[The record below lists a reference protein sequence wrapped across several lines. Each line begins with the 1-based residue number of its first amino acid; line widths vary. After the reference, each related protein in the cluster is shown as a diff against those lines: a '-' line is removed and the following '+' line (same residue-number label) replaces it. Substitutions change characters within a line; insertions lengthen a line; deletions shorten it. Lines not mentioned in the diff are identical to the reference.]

1 MAQAIHTLRHSPE
14 VQAFPTGLGSA
25 VKYVGEGMANVV
37 FSFPE
42 AQDSMRDLLIRVP
55 KDVTGDHEE
64 IHKHW
69 CENVYPLFESRD
81 LVPQYLVKIEGQDDI
96 LVRLR
101 SELEAAETKGQRKS
115 KMKGTKIK
123 TDIRT
128 AMLIHDMR
136 PRNDNEILIE
146 FKPKWLE
153 QSPTAPKD
161 ATRCRNCAREAY
173 RNNKKGTSDSILC
186 PLRFM
191 DRAGEVSMARVK
203 EFITKGLDI
212 SSGSPAAITLEKW
225 LRENTLLPH
234 LHDAQVSNDSTGVL
248 EPKDQFKLG
257 LAMTLRDCT
266 CYVRLSRQGSS
277 IEKVEARLGDLDL
290 KDQTTKLDYWR
301 DMELELQ
308 EQGYYL
314 SNEKPQQ
321 KTDCL
326 LS

>member
-173 RNNKKGTSDSILC
+173 RNNKKGTGDSILC

-203 EFITKGLDI
+203 EFITKGLGI

>member
-1 MAQAIHTLRHSPE
+1 MHA
-14 VQAFPTGLGSA
+14 G
-25 VKYVGEGMANVV
+25 
-37 FSFPE
+37 
-42 AQDSMRDLLIRVP
+42 
-55 KDVTGDHEE
+55 
-64 IHKHW
+64 
-69 CENVYPLFESRD
+69 
-81 LVPQYLVKIEGQDDI
+81 
-96 LVRLR
+96 
-101 SELEAAETKGQRKS
+101 
-115 KMKGTKIK
+115 
-123 TDIRT
+123 
-128 AMLIHDMR
+128 
-136 PRNDNEILIE
+136 NDNEILIE

-173 RNNKKGTSDSILC
+173 RNNKKGTGDSILC

-248 EPKDQFKLG
+248 EPKNQFKLG